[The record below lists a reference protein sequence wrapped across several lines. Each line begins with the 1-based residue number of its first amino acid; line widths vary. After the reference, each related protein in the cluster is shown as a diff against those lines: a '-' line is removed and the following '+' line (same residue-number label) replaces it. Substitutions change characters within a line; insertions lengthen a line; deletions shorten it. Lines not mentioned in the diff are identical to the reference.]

1 MGKNFLLCLKIVYYC
16 SWIPTL
22 QTSHCQGGFKSLSRW
37 TDCCPVTTI
46 GRAIW
51 LLLSFLAVR
60 KINLFQERRSHTAS
74 VTQYYSFLAFQAFIL
89 PSEALLFIEIYLIYL
104 KSVLVSRPFFS
115 PFFSLLCLFLYS
127 VRESMQVFLLFLTG
141 ATVKREEENKQHS
154 EAGFWRLITHVLQ

>member
-1 MGKNFLLCLKIVYYC
+1 M
-16 SWIPTL
+16 
-22 QTSHCQGGFKSLSRW
+22 
-37 TDCCPVTTI
+37 
-46 GRAIW
+46 
-51 LLLSFLAVR
+51 

-74 VTQYYSFLAFQAFIL
+74 VTQYYSVLAFQAFIL

-154 EAGFWRLITHVLQ
+154 EAGF